1 MKLSVS
7 ILNSKDKNKTIT
19 KLNNSNIDYY
29 HIDVM
34 DGIFVSQKAMPLE
47 EISQIISITN
57 KPLDVHLMVDDPLK
71 YIEYLGKI
79 DLVTYITFHLEI
91 NKEIMRLISQ
101 IKTYNKKVGLS
112 VKPNTNLDLLKP
124 YLPYIDLILIMT
136 VEPGC
141 GGQTF
146 LTSSIDRILIIKQ
159 MVKNYNIKL
168 EVDGGINDN
177 TIKLISDVDIAVVGS
192 YITTSDDPLGQIE
205 KLSV

>member
-101 IKTYNKKVGLS
+101 IKAYNKKVGLS
-112 VKPNTNLDLLKP
+112 IKPNTNLDLLKP

-168 EVDGGINDN
+168 EVDGGMNDN

>member
-7 ILNSKDKNKTIT
+7 ILNLKDKNKTIT

-34 DGIFVSQKAMPLE
+34 DAIFVSQKAMPLE

>member
-71 YIEYLGKI
+71 YIEYLGKWRSSGCFF
-79 DLVTYITFHLEI
+79 LHL
-91 NKEIMRLISQ
+91 RRQL
-101 IKTYNKKVGLS
+101 
-112 VKPNTNLDLLKP
+112 
-124 YLPYIDLILIMT
+124 
-136 VEPGC
+136 
-141 GGQTF
+141 
-146 LTSSIDRILIIKQ
+146 
-159 MVKNYNIKL
+159 
-168 EVDGGINDN
+168 
-177 TIKLISDVDIAVVGS
+177 
-192 YITTSDDPLGQIE
+192 
-205 KLSV
+205 

>member
-101 IKTYNKKVGLS
+101 IKAYNKKVGLS
-112 VKPNTNLDLLKP
+112 IKPNTNLDLLKP

-141 GGQTF
+141 GCQTF

>member
-101 IKTYNKKVGLS
+101 IKAYNKKVGLS
-112 VKPNTNLDLLKP
+112 IKPNTNLDLLKP

>member
-112 VKPNTNLDLLKP
+112 IKPNTNLDLLKP

-205 KLSV
+205 KLSA

>member
-79 DLVTYITFHLEI
+79 W
-91 NKEIMRLISQ
+91 
-101 IKTYNKKVGLS
+101 
-112 VKPNTNLDLLKP
+112 
-124 YLPYIDLILIMT
+124 
-136 VEPGC
+136 
-141 GGQTF
+141 
-146 LTSSIDRILIIKQ
+146 
-159 MVKNYNIKL
+159 
-168 EVDGGINDN
+168 
-177 TIKLISDVDIAVVGS
+177 
-192 YITTSDDPLGQIE
+192 
-205 KLSV
+205 